1 MRVDLYKRV
10 ARSCERLLGA
20 SLTCKSRLESWW
32 LQFWIVPSYQLA
44 GIWPRLCYDRVV
56 QCSNLSQWAQ
66 EHGVMG
72 ELCGDGIFSTQTG
85 ASDHCKG
92 SLNYSK
98 RYTQN
103 IHFMHKINKWGGY
116 RNPWTSWLPEL
127 PTGLPTAETKAGP
140 SSQSFSQDASTICTV
155 PRTHLRP
162 CGNQHG
168 LCFQC
173 FLRHVSYLR
182 EKKKSLPTWLKHD
195 SSIHYWPPL
204 IIFS

>member
-20 SLTCKSRLESWW
+20 NLTCKSRLESRW

-66 EHGVMG
+66 ERGVMG
-72 ELCGDGIFSTQTG
+72 GLCGDGIFSTQTG

-103 IHFMHKINKWGGY
+103 INFMHEINKWDGY
-116 RNPWTSWLPEL
+116 RNPCTSWLPAAPNRSPNSWNQGRPKQPKL
-127 PTGLPTAETKAGP
+127 LRRCQHNLHRRADSLKTPWKPTWFVFSMF
-140 SSQSFSQDASTICTV
+140 SS
-155 PRTHLRP
+155 P
-162 CGNQHG
+162 CFVSERGN
-168 LCFQC
+168 
-173 FLRHVSYLR
+173 
-182 EKKKSLPTWLKHD
+182 SLPTWLKHD
-195 SSIHYWPPL
+195 SSIHYSLPL
-204 IIFS
+204 IIFR